1 MYDTI
6 RNPFTNRFVNVNSKI
21 GKTIVN
27 SYLYKLGGLKQI
39 VDTESR
45 NFDNKLEES
54 LNFGLDNINYTKEKR
69 FGIIISG
76 ENVDNKISLY
86 ELSKI
91 IKKYRLGQLNTSP
104 LESFD
109 YYRKFINDVWN
120 AIINLRKN
128 YLENDGALIFCDILE
143 PLNQYNVSLK
153 ENKCYMLKRM
163 YMLTLNIKKKKDLF
177 KLNDL
182 QLSKL
187 ACLLSTPTP
196 GNSIISIKCSINFF
210 EIKIG
215 LEPFF
220 GLLNNHYILLEKV
233 VYTISNNTDLL
244 EKLIEK
250 MKYYKDHKR
259 NINISFYK
267 KKLVD
272 HKILSYSEY
281 LDNISSNENIRD
293 LVSLASSLNQ
303 NITLET
309 DDKLTKLV
317 LNEYFI

>member
-120 AIINLRKN
+120 AIINLRKK
-128 YLENDGALIFCDILE
+128 LLKMKRPLIFCDIGT
-143 PLNQYNVSLK
+143 S
-153 ENKCYMLKRM
+153 
-163 YMLTLNIKKKKDLF
+163 
-177 KLNDL
+177 
-182 QLSKL
+182 
-187 ACLLSTPTP
+187 
-196 GNSIISIKCSINFF
+196 SI
-210 EIKIG
+210 
-215 LEPFF
+215 
-220 GLLNNHYILLEKV
+220 
-233 VYTISNNTDLL
+233 
-244 EKLIEK
+244 
-250 MKYYKDHKR
+250 
-259 NINISFYK
+259 
-267 KKLVD
+267 
-272 HKILSYSEY
+272 
-281 LDNISSNENIRD
+281 
-293 LVSLASSLNQ
+293 
-303 NITLET
+303 
-309 DDKLTKLV
+309 
-317 LNEYFI
+317 